1 MASPSAPELS
11 SQLNHIFHALADPTR
26 REVFERLSGGP
37 LPMTELAREF
47 DMKLPSFSQHL
58 EVLENCGLVKS
69 AKAGR
74 VRTYRIA
81 PEPLRVI
88 DGWLVRQ
95 RAKWEARLDRLDAHL
110 EEE

>member
-1 MASPSAPELS
+1 
-11 SQLNHIFHALADPTR
+11 
-26 REVFERLSGGP
+26 
-37 LPMTELAREF
+37 MTELAREF

-88 DGWLVRQ
+88 DVWLVRQ
-95 RAKWEARLDRLDAHL
+95 RAKWEARLNRLDAHL